1 MKKILFLLMFPM
13 LCFGQID
20 VPIQNTSTD
29 ENVRYR
35 LFATKNMYTFIK
47 LDTRNGL
54 MWQVQWSTKGADYR
68 YETILNDLK
77 LAETNENGRFFLYST
92 TNIYNSIL
100 LDQFDGRAWQVQ
112 WNSEKSDRLVMRIY

>member
-1 MKKILFLLMFPM
+1 MFPIIV
-13 LCFGQID
+13 LGQID

-35 LFATKNMYTFIK
+35 LFATKNTYTFIK

-54 MWQVQWSTKGADYR
+54 MWQVQWSIKGADYR